1 MSDQD
6 PQSQAQK
13 APGGG
18 KTLQI
23 ALLVSLAVNM
33 FLLGAGAVTLVRS
46 FGHHEERQQHF
57 FFAGRAREFPPP
69 SLILRVLPDDE
80 RARLDKIVGPKRQA
94 MREAIIVAKRQRAA
108 AFQAFGAQSYSATD
122 MDARLKA
129 MRAADVTA
137 VNAVHDVLAEL
148 IDGLTPDDRAA
159 IMEEIRAHGMGS
171 GRPGGGLMGDGTP
184 PTGPPQAPPLGPGG
198 PPPPD
203 GP

>member
-1 MSDQD
+1 LSDQD
-6 PQSQAQK
+6 TQSQAQK
-13 APGGG
+13 GARTSR
-18 KTLQI
+18 TLQI

-46 FGHHEERQQHF
+46 FGHHEERQQRF
-57 FFAGRAREFPPP
+57 IFAGRAREFPPP

-80 RARLDKIVGPKRQA
+80 RARLDKIVGPKRQV
-94 MREAIIVAKRQRAA
+94 MREAIVVAKRQRAA
-108 AFQAFGAQSYSATD
+108 AFQAFGAQNYSAAD

-148 IDGLTPDDRAA
+148 IDGLTPEDRAA
-159 IMEEIRAHGMGS
+159 IMEEIRTHGMGP
-171 GRPGGGLMGDGTP
+171 GRPGGGLMGDG
-184 PTGPPQAPPLGPGG
+184 APPPGPEAGPGA